1 MDLDDDLI
9 HSIAPDVLK
18 VLASKG
24 FFEALD
30 DQLCPADP
38 AQQPP
43 SCGGG
48 YLISTEILFSYG
60 FGPEEIAEITQ
71 VLQSR
76 GACCDCE
83 ILFNVA
89 EESRLKS
96 RYWKARGAAST
107 SADSHGRHLEGS
119 R

>member
-1 MDLDDDLI
+1 VGLDDDLI
-9 HSIAPDVLK
+9 DSIAPDVLK

-38 AQQPP
+38 GQTHP
-43 SCGGG
+43 SCGGT
-48 YLISTEILFSYG
+48 YVISTEILSLDG
-60 FGPEEIAEITQ
+60 FGPEEIAEITK
-71 VLQSR
+71 VLASR

-96 RYWKARGAAST
+96 QYWKARSSAST
-107 SADSHGRHLEGS
+107 SVDSHRRHLDG
-119 R
+119 

>member
-1 MDLDDDLI
+1 MDLDDELI
-9 HSIAPDVLK
+9 DSIAPNVLQ

-38 AQQPP
+38 AQSRS
-43 SCGGG
+43 SCAGT
-48 YLISTEILFSYG
+48 YVISTGILALYG
-60 FGPEEIAEITQ
+60 FGSEEIAEITQ
-71 VLQSR
+71 VLASR
-76 GACCDCE
+76 GAGCDWE
-83 ILFNVA
+83 VLFNVA

-96 RYWKARGAAST
+96 QYWKTRAAGIT
-107 SADSHGRHLEGS
+107 SVDSHGRHLD

>member
-9 HSIAPDVLK
+9 DSIAPDVLK
-18 VLASKG
+18 VLASKR

-38 AQQPP
+38 AQPHP
-43 SCGGG
+43 SCGGT
-48 YLISTEILFSYG
+48 YVISTEILSSYG
-60 FGPEEIAEITQ
+60 FGPEEIGEITQ
-71 VLQSR
+71 VLKSR

-107 SADSHGRHLEGS
+107 SADSHGRHLD

>member
-9 HSIAPDVLK
+9 DSIAPDVLK

-30 DQLCPADP
+30 DQLCPSDSA
-38 AQQPP
+38 QPP
-43 SCGGG
+43 LFCGGTFG
-48 YLISTEILFSYG
+48 ISTEILSSYG
-60 FGPEEIAEITQ
+60 FGPEEIAEITH
-71 VLQSR
+71 VLESR

-89 EESRLKS
+89 EECRLKS
-96 RYWKARGAAST
+96 RYWKARSAAST
-107 SADSHGRHLEGS
+107 SADSHGRNLDV
-119 R
+119 